1 MLSIIVLL
9 VILETFQTGLSG
21 ALLASHQHQQ
31 LPKGGLVIAMLGPNA
46 LANTTLPIWLIYQ
59 FNILIFNLFWNN
71 CVKIKHYLSSI
82 ISALL

>member
-59 FNILIFNLFWNN
+59 FNILIFSLFWNN

-82 ISALL
+82 IYALL

>member
-46 LANTTLPIWLIYQ
+46 LANTTLPI
-59 FNILIFNLFWNN
+59 
-71 CVKIKHYLSSI
+71 
-82 ISALL
+82 